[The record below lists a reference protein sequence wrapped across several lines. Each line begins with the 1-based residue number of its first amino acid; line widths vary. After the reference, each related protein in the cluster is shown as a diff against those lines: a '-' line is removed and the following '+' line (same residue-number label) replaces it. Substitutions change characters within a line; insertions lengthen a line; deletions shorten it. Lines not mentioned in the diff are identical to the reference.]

1 MVGSHSI
8 QGSWRGRYFHPGSS
22 EAFGFEA
29 VFIDADGILEGNILD
44 DGSLGEA
51 LVSGKFSYPHLKFV
65 KIYQSGTKHAVNYQG
80 TMSEDG
86 KTLMG
91 RWTIAGDA
99 SGTWTAKRY
108 EDGEDLKF
116 EIEDTRELELAG
128 EKASRNS
135 PQRSG
140 SVQ

>member
-1 MVGSHSI
+1 MVSSHSI
-8 QGSWRGRYFHPGSS
+8 QGSWRGRYFYPGSS
-22 EAFGFEA
+22 EAQGFEA
-29 VFIDADGILEGNILD
+29 VFIDVDGIVEGNILD

-51 LVSGKFSYPHLKFV
+51 VVGGKFLYPHLKFV

-91 RWTIAGDA
+91 RWNVSGVH

-116 EIEDTRELELAG
+116 EIEDERELELVG
-128 EKASRNS
+128 EKRHEIA
-135 PQRSG
+135 PARSSG
-140 SVQ
+140 G

>member
-8 QGSWRGRYFHPGSS
+8 QGSWRGRYFYPGSS
-22 EAFGFEA
+22 EAHGFEA
-29 VFIDADGILEGNILD
+29 VFIDCDGIVEGNILD
-44 DGSLGEA
+44 DGALGEA
-51 LVSGKFSYPHLKFV
+51 SVGGKFLYPHLKFT
-65 KIYQSGTKHAVNYQG
+65 KTYQGGSMHAVHYQG

-91 RWTIAGDA
+91 RWNIPGDN

-116 EIEDTRELELAG
+116 EREDDRELELVG
-128 EKASRNS
+128 EKRHEIQPA
-135 PQRSG
+135 RSSG
-140 SVQ
+140 G

>member
-1 MVGSHSI
+1 MVSSHSI
-8 QGSWRGRYFHPGSS
+8 QGSWRGRYFYPGSS
-22 EAFGFEA
+22 EAHGFEA
-29 VFIDADGILEGNILD
+29 VFIDVDGIVEGNILD

-51 LVSGKFSYPHLKFV
+51 VVAGKFFYPHLKFT
-65 KIYQSGTKHAVNYQG
+65 KTYQAGTMHAVHYQG

-91 RWTIAGDA
+91 RWNIPGDG

-116 EIEDTRELELAG
+116 EREDERELELVG
-128 EKASRNS
+128 EKRQEIA
-135 PQRSG
+135 PARSSG
-140 SVQ
+140 G